1 MCYLSVLSVAKQLDG
16 SGCHLVR
23 SKASTKATL
32 CWTETQISPRKGH
45 SSPTFAVYGRLHPY
59 KRRPMSIVAKR
70 LGGSGCHLVDI
81 GLGPGDI
88 VLDGDQ
94 LPPTQKGAQQP
105 HLSAHV
111 YCGQTAEWIRIQLGT
126 DVSLGPGDIVSDGDQ
141 ATPRK
146 GAQLTPPFGL
156 LCCGTVAHFSNC

>member
-1 MCYLSVLSVAKQLDG
+1 VLSVCPVCGQT
-16 SGCHLVR
+16 VR
-23 SKASTKATL
+23 WIRMPL
-32 CWTETQISPRKGH
+32 GTEQG
-45 SSPTFAVYGRLHPY
+45 
-59 KRRPMSIVAKR
+59 
-70 LGGSGCHLVDI
+70 VDQ
-81 GLGPGDI
+81 GDI
-88 VLDGDQ
+88 VLDGDPDLTAEGAQ
-94 LPPTQKGAQQP
+94 QPHFCSLRTPASIQTASHVYCGQTAGWIRMPLGRHRPRPRRHCVRRGPAPPTQKGAQQP